1 MNCSLNRSSFVTVLA
16 WALVLSSL
24 GLVGCQ
30 KTSPPRRVP
39 PGETTQ
45 DELNDARQQPVSL
58 TEFQESAANDLL
70 QALPDVRGIA
80 GAPDRAT
87 ILLGDINN
95 KTSLVST
102 ADYEYITSG
111 IRSRLIRAQATR
123 DKLKF
128 VEKRRRVEDLAAQ
141 ERVATAPAPP
151 AAGSQEIQWGGG
163 SYYVPDYDANT
174 TFGLLMDVY
183 RINRGNTN
191 LYYTEVLLVHF
202 ATNEIVYSY
211 KSEMKQVS
219 R

>member
-1 MNCSLNRSSFVTVLA
+1 MITHLQNRPFLAVLA
-16 WALVLSSL
+16 AAVLLGSL
-24 GLVGCQ
+24 GCQ
-30 KTSPPRRVP
+30 NPRRVP
-39 PGETTQ
+39 TGETTK
-45 DELNDARQQPVSL
+45 DELRDPRQLPVSL

-80 GAPDRAT
+80 EAPDRVT

-111 IRSRLIRAQATR
+111 IRSRLIRSQATR

-128 VEKRRRVEDLAAQ
+128 VEKRRRVENLAAR

-151 AAGSQEIQWGGG
+151 DAGSNEINWGGG
-163 SYYVPDYDANT
+163 SYYVPDYKAQET
-174 TFGLLMDVY
+174 YGLLMDVY
-183 RINRGNTN
+183 RVNRGNTN